1 MPDISSELEKYINK
15 CDEALKITNLDNI
28 IELINEIY
36 MMLKLELAEGREAS
50 IGNLVFKE
58 LRSMNMI
65 QILKDKYNDLK
76 SSELSLNENISLNS
90 NVKTIILTLEN
101 NNVYFTKVNK

>member
-1 MPDISSELEKYINK
+1 
-15 CDEALKITNLDNI
+15 
-28 IELINEIY
+28 
-36 MMLKLELAEGREAS
+36 
-50 IGNLVFKE
+50 
-58 LRSMNMI
+58 MNMI